1 MQNTLHSSESVYSQ
15 QSFKLSSQSQSQQS
29 HAQQQGNAS
38 ATDRV
43 LDKLA
48 EKIPGMSSGELKEL
62 KADNF
67 TPEKVSGRIAD
78 YVAMGMERAKRE
90 GKSDAQIQSMYE
102 ASVAGIQKGFS
113 EAKEI
118 LENMN
123 LLSDSLKATID
134 ETLKQTLDKVGNL
147 APIAKTSE
155 ATTSTSVS
163 TAERY
168 QSSESFSLKV
178 RTQDGDNVT
187 IRFSNNE
194 SYESSLGY
202 YNDGQGNQATSFSID
217 RSQDSNFQFS
227 VSGDL
232 DEGEIDALQNLIQD
246 INLIADDFFDGDVQ
260 SAFDQASKFQMD
272 KSELASMQL
281 TLKRSEDYS
290 AASAYQ
296 QVQGYEQPNYNPA
309 GSAKIGH
316 IVNSIQEQLAESKTA
331 FIESVTSFNM
341 TLFESLVQQDTRY
354 KNSSNENQS
363 RIDANLGTL
372 NQLIQPSETEA

>member
-1 MQNTLHSSESVYSQ
+1 MQITLHSSESVYSQ
-15 QSFKLSSQSQSQQS
+15 QSFKLTSQGQQANTQHQS
-29 HAQQQGNAS
+29 NAS

-102 ASVAGIQKGFS
+102 ASVAGIEKGFS
-113 EAKEI
+113 EAKDI
-118 LENMN
+118 LANMN
-123 LLSDSLKATID
+123 LLSDDLATTID
-134 ETLKQTLDKVGNL
+134 ETLEQTLDRVGNL
-147 APIAKTSE
+147 APSATVTEPATSKSIS
-155 ATTSTSVS
+155 A
-163 TAERY
+163 AERY
-168 QSSESFSLKV
+168 ESSESFSLNV

-187 IRFSNNE
+187 IRFSNSE

-202 YNDGQGNQATSFSID
+202 YNDGKGTSAASFSID
-217 RSQDSNFQFS
+217 RSQQSNFQFS

-232 DEGEIDALQNLIQD
+232 DEGEIDALQDLIQD

-260 SAFDQASKFQMD
+260 SAFEQASQFEMD
-272 KSELASMQL
+272 KSELSSMQL
-281 TLKRSEDYS
+281 TLKRSEEYS

-296 QVQGYEQPNYNPA
+296 QVQGYEQPEHSQA
-309 GSAKIGH
+309 GDAKIGH
-316 IVNSIQEQLAESKTA
+316 IVNSLQDQFAQSKID
-331 FIESVTSFNM
+331 FVESVTSFSM
-341 TLFESLVQQDTRY
+341 QLFESLVQEDIRY
-354 KNSSNENQS
+354 KESSNESQS
-363 RIDANLGTL
+363 RIDASLDML
-372 NQLIQPSETEA
+372 NQLIAPSEAEA